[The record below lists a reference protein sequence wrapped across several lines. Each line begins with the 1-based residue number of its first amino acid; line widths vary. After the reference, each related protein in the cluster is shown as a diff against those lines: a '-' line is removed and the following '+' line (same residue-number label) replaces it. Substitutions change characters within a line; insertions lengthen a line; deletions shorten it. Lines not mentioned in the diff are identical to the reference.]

1 MTNELT
7 IAEAAAEIVKLAGL
21 NMPIMISSAPGIG
34 KTSIVRQVAAE
45 MGLPYFERRLA
56 EMEGVDLRGG
66 AYMDEKTEM
75 LRWFR
80 NAEWPTEKCVIC
92 FDEFN
97 LAAEDTLSVAL
108 KLIRELQIGDFKLHP
123 ETIIVATANRMK
135 DGAFVRQLSS
145 AVRESFIQLEVRA
158 DAAQW
163 LDWYGDQD
171 DKNETV
177 EKFIR
182 ANRELLHQ
190 FDGRVKTNQPS
201 PRNWHKLGRVLTAT
215 KHAGIIA
222 GIVGEDA
229 ANSFIAFLD
238 TQVEMPTV
246 LEVIGGYA
254 EIPTAA
260 VSVPVFFDSV
270 AEFIIDDCGNSDK
283 HREQAATILAG
294 APVNL
299 MVKGIATILKNPNG
313 RATVRGF
320 DCLMDCMIDHADLIK
335 QAAS

>member
-7 IAEAAAEIVKLAGL
+7 IKEAAAEITKLAGL

-45 MGLPYFERRLA
+45 LGLPYFERRLA

-171 DKNETV
+171 DKNATV

-182 ANRELLHQ
+182 ANRELIHQ

-215 KHAGIIA
+215 KHNGIIA
-222 GIVGEDA
+222 GIIGQDA
-229 ANSFIAFLD
+229 ADSFIAFMD
-238 TQVEMPTV
+238 TQVQMPTV
-246 LEVIGGYA
+246 MEVINGA
-254 EIPTAA
+254 DIPTAA
-260 VSVPVFFDSV
+260 VSVPVFYDSV
-270 AEFIIDDCGNSDK
+270 AEFIIDEIGNSDAD
-283 HREQAATILAG
+283 RETAAGYLAA
-294 APVNL
+294 APINL
-299 MVKGIATILKNPNG
+299 IVKGIAKILKDPNG

-320 DCLMDCMIDHADLIK
+320 DALMDCMIDHADLIK